1 MAGGHASESEE
12 ERKMRKRSAAI
23 EAIMRTP
30 AYIVS
35 VTKRP
40 ADLPSTPV
48 PDVSLSK
55 RSWERLVMTW
65 RVGLRLCLHGIFVR
79 HMEALM
85 DVE

>member
-1 MAGGHASESEE
+1 MADGFNQESGE

-35 VTKRP
+35 ATKRP
-40 ADLPSTPV
+40 AELPSTPV

-55 RSWERLVMTW
+55 RSWERTIMTW
-65 RVGLRLCLHGIFVR
+65 RVALRACLRAVFIR
-79 HMEALM
+79 QLEALE
-85 DVE
+85 VK